1 MKSAQLDSRR
11 NKTSVLIQGESE
23 TGKKLLA
30 RGLHKSGPVPH
41 GTFVTFHCLNLIEP
55 VAESQPL
62 RAREEH
68 LSDARAESLY
78 YFRSINGGTLV
89 YGRNR

>member
-30 RGLHKSGPVPH
+30 RGLDKSGRSAR
-41 GTFVTFHCLNLIEP
+41 NLRDFPLLEP
-55 VAESQPL
+55 DRTGRRIVAL
-62 RAREEH
+62 RAPEGR